1 MPTSEIFPDSGPDS
15 GSNSGDAL
23 LDALRW
29 QIDAGADEAIGE
41 RPVDRT
47 AAPAEA
53 AAMLARPP
61 APKAPAPNAPRGNA
75 SGGMAEASAAR
86 MAPAAAARPPANLT
100 STSEAQASA
109 QRLAAAAKSITEI
122 REALEAFEGCPLK
135 ATATNLCLY
144 DGNPEA
150 RIMIVGEAPGAQE
163 DRQGK
168 PFVGPAGQLLDRM
181 LAAIGLDRTKVYI
194 TNLLYWRPPG
204 NRNPTPGEIA
214 SCLPFLERQMEI
226 LQPRL
231 LLLVG
236 GMSAKTLLNRSEGIL
251 KLRGRWADYHHPRL
265 EHPIPAL
272 PTLHPAYLL
281 RQPAQKREAWRD
293 LLSFAEAM
301 EREGLA
307 PELGADGPKAPS

>member
-1 MPTSEIFPDSGPDS
+1 MISAEHDR
-15 GSNSGDAL
+15 AL
-23 LDALRW
+23 LEALRW
-29 QIDAGADEAIGE
+29 QIEAGADEAIGAQ
-41 RPVDRT
+41 PLDRT
-47 AAPAEA
+47 AAPPAAAPRAAGGLAEA
-53 AAMLARPP
+53 PARAPSAAPAPDKPAPEQVAQPRPP
-61 APKAPAPNAPRGNA
+61 A
-75 SGGMAEASAAR
+75 SLASA
-86 MAPAAAARPPANLT
+86 
-100 STSEAQASA
+100 SETQASA
-109 QRLAAAAKSITEI
+109 QRLAAGATSIEEI
-122 REALEAFEGCPLK
+122 RQALEAFEGCPLK
-135 ATATNLCLY
+135 ATATQLCLF
-144 DGNPEA
+144 DGNPQA
-150 RIMIVGEAPGAQE
+150 PIMIIGEAPGAQE

-181 LAAIGLDRTKVYI
+181 LAAIGLDRSAVYI

-214 SCLPFLERQMEI
+214 SCLPFLERQIEI
-226 LQPRL
+226 LQPQL

-265 EHPIPAL
+265 PHPIPAL

-301 EREGLA
+301 EREGIGRA
-307 PELGADGPKAPS
+307 ATKPAG

>member
-1 MPTSEIFPDSGPDS
+1 MNPPQDPS
-15 GSNSGDAL
+15 AL
-23 LDALRW
+23 LDALKW
-29 QIDAGADEAIGE
+29 QIAAGADEAIGDQ
-41 RPVDRT
+41 PVDRT
-47 AAPAEA
+47 AVKAAAREKPAAAPGLAEA
-53 AAMLARPP
+53 PVAPP
-61 APKAPAPNAPRGNA
+61 QGP
-75 SGGMAEASAAR
+75 
-86 MAPAAAARPPANLT
+86 PAAAAPPPTQASKRPASL
-100 STSEAQASA
+100 SSASETQASA
-109 QRLAAAAKSITEI
+109 QRLAAEATTIEELRA
-122 REALEAFEGCPLK
+122 ALEAFEGCPLK

-144 DGNPEA
+144 DGNPDS
-150 RIMIVGEAPGAQE
+150 RIMIIGEAPGAQE

-181 LAAIGLDRTKVYI
+181 LAAIGLDREQVYI

-204 NRNPTPGEIA
+204 NRNPTTSEIA
-214 SCLPFLERQMEI
+214 SCLPFLARQVEI
-226 LQPRL
+226 LEPKL

-265 EHPIPAL
+265 PEPIPAL

-301 EREGLA
+301 ERKGIQPLAGKAAEG
-307 PELGADGPKAPS
+307 

>member
-1 MPTSEIFPDSGPDS
+1 MTSADHHR
-15 GSNSGDAL
+15 AL
-23 LDALRW
+23 LEALKW
-29 QIDAGADEAIGE
+29 QVEAGADEAIGE
-41 RPVDRT
+41 RPLNRLAT
-47 AAPAEA
+47 AAPVATPRGGLAEA
-53 AAMLARPP
+53 PSPALRERPAPSPVAAAKAPP
-61 APKAPAPNAPRGNA
+61 AL
-75 SGGMAEASAAR
+75 ASA
-86 MAPAAAARPPANLT
+86 
-100 STSEAQASA
+100 SETQASA
-109 QRLAAAAKSITEI
+109 RQLAAGATTIEGI
-122 REALEAFEGCPLK
+122 RQALEAFEGCPLK
-135 ATATNLCLY
+135 ATATSLCLY

-181 LAAIGLDRTKVYI
+181 LAAIGLDRGQVYI

-214 SCLPFLERQMEI
+214 ACLPFLERQIEI
-226 LQPRL
+226 LQPKL

-251 KLRGRWADYHHPRL
+251 KLRGRWADYHHPQL
-265 EHPIPAL
+265 AHPIPAL

-301 EREGLA
+301 QREGIA
-307 PELGADGPKAPS
+307 PAAARPAG

>member
-1 MPTSEIFPDSGPDS
+1 MISPDHHR
-15 GSNSGDAL
+15 AL
-23 LDALRW
+23 LEALKW
-29 QIDAGADEAIGE
+29 QIEAGADEAIGE
-41 RPVDRT
+41 RP
-47 AAPAEA
+47 
-53 AAMLARPP
+53 L
-61 APKAPAPNAPRGNA
+61 N
-75 SGGMAEASAAR
+75 
-86 MAPAAAARPPANLT
+86 
-100 STSEAQASA
+100 
-109 QRLAAAAKSITEI
+109 RLAAAAPVVAPRGGLEEAPSPMA
-122 REALEAFEGCPLK
+122 RERPAPAPAAPPAAVAKAPAALASASETQASARQLAAGAVTIDGVRAALEAFDGCPLK

-144 DGNPEA
+144 DGNPA
-150 RIMIVGEAPGAQE
+150 ASIMIVGEAPGAQE

-181 LAAIGLDRTKVYI
+181 LAAIGLDRGQVYI

-214 SCLPFLERQMEI
+214 SCLPFLERQIEI
-226 LQPRL
+226 LQPKL

-251 KLRGRWADYHHPRL
+251 KLRGRWADYHHPQL
-265 EHPIPAL
+265 AHPIPAL

-301 EREGLA
+301 QREGIA
-307 PELGADGPKAPS
+307 PAAARWTS

>member
-1 MPTSEIFPDSGPDS
+1 MTMPPSEQDFLE
-15 GSNSGDAL
+15 AL
-23 LDALRW
+23 KW
-29 QIDAGADEAIGE
+29 QIEAGADEAIGAL
-41 RPVDRT
+41 PLDRT
-47 AAPAEA
+47 AARPA
-53 AAMLARPP
+53 AAPSR
-61 APKAPAPNAPRGNA
+61 
-75 SGGMAEASAAR
+75 GMAEAPQRLPAPPPASPPQAAQSL
-86 MAPAAAARPPANLT
+86 APQVPPSRARPAPSLT
-100 STSEAQASA
+100 SASEAQASA
-109 QRLAAAAKSITEI
+109 QRLAATAKTIEEI
-122 REALEAFEGCPLK
+122 RRALEDFEGCPLK
-135 ATATNLCLY
+135 ATATNLCMF

-150 RIMIVGEAPGAQE
+150 RIMIIGEAPGAQE

-181 LAAIGLDRTKVYI
+181 LATIGLDRTKVYI

-204 NRNPTPGEIA
+204 NRNPTPAEIA
-214 SCLPFLERQMEI
+214 SCLPFLERQIEV

-236 GMSAKTLLNRSEGIL
+236 GMSAKTLLHRTEGIL

-265 EHPIPAL
+265 EQPIPAL

-307 PELGADGPKAPS
+307 EAAAAAAG

>member
-1 MPTSEIFPDSGPDS
+1 MSAAERDSEQHR
-15 GSNSGDAL
+15 AL
-23 LDALRW
+23 LDALTW
-29 QIDAGADEAIGE
+29 QIEAGADEAIGAQ
-41 RPVDRT
+41 PLDRT
-47 AAPAEA
+47 AAPAAVEA
-53 AAMLARPP
+53 PRREAGLSEAPTPPP
-61 APKAPAPNAPRGNA
+61 AKATANLQSPPARTAP
-75 SGGMAEASAAR
+75 SLASA
-86 MAPAAAARPPANLT
+86 
-100 STSEAQASA
+100 SETQASA
-109 QRLAAAAKSITEI
+109 QRLAAGARTIEEV
-122 REALEAFEGCPLK
+122 RQALEGFEGCPLK
-135 ATATNLCLY
+135 ATATNLCLF

-150 RIMIVGEAPGAQE
+150 QIMIVGEAPGAQE

-214 SCLPFLERQMEI
+214 ACLPFLERQVEI
-226 LQPRL
+226 LQPKL

-236 GMSAKTLLNRSEGIL
+236 GMSAKTLLHRSEGIL

-301 EREGLA
+301 DREGV
-307 PELGADGPKAPS
+307 GAASGRTAD

>member
-1 MPTSEIFPDSGPDS
+1 MIQRNDTQ
-15 GSNSGDAL
+15 AL
-23 LDALRW
+23 LDALKW
-29 QIDAGADEAIGE
+29 QIEAGADEAIAE
-41 RPVDRT
+41 RPMNRL
-47 AAPAEA
+47 AP
-53 AAMLARPP
+53 P
-61 APKAPAPNAPRGNA
+61 
-75 SGGMAEASAAR
+75 
-86 MAPAAAARPPANLT
+86 APAAARGGLAEAASAPARPRSPEGPAPARPAAAPRPAAPLASANET
-100 STSEAQASA
+100 QSEAQ
-109 QRLAAAAKSITEI
+109 RIAAAATTIEEI
-122 REALEAFEGCPLK
+122 RAALESFDGCPLK

-144 DGNPEA
+144 DGNPAA
-150 RIMIVGEAPGAQE
+150 RIMVIGEAPGAQE

-181 LAAIGLDRTKVYI
+181 LAAIGLDRGQVYI

-214 SCLPFLERQMEI
+214 TCLPFLERQIEI
-226 LQPRL
+226 LQPKL

-265 EHPIPAL
+265 PHPIPAL

-293 LLSFAEAM
+293 LLAFLEAM

-307 PELGADGPKAPS
+307 PAAARTAG

>member
-1 MPTSEIFPDSGPDS
+1 MISAEHDR
-15 GSNSGDAL
+15 AL
-23 LDALRW
+23 LEALRW
-29 QIDAGADEAIGE
+29 QIEAGADEAIGAQ
-41 RPVDRT
+41 PLDRT
-47 AAPAEA
+47 AAPPAAAPRAAGGLAEA
-53 AAMLARPP
+53 PARAPSAAPAPDKPAPERVAQPRPP
-61 APKAPAPNAPRGNA
+61 A
-75 SGGMAEASAAR
+75 SLASA
-86 MAPAAAARPPANLT
+86 
-100 STSEAQASA
+100 SETQASA
-109 QRLAAAAKSITEI
+109 QRLAAGATSIEEI
-122 REALEAFEGCPLK
+122 RQALEAFEGCPLK
-135 ATATNLCLY
+135 ATATQLCLF
-144 DGNPEA
+144 DGNPQA
-150 RIMIVGEAPGAQE
+150 PIMIIGEAPGAQE

-181 LAAIGLDRTKVYI
+181 LAAIGLDRSAVYI

-214 SCLPFLERQMEI
+214 SCLPFLERQIEI
-226 LQPRL
+226 LRPQL

-265 EHPIPAL
+265 PHPIPAL

-301 EREGLA
+301 EREGIGRA
-307 PELGADGPKAPS
+307 ATKPAG

>member
-1 MPTSEIFPDSGPDS
+1 MSQLPDSTT
-15 GSNSGDAL
+15 L
-23 LDALRW
+23 LDALKW
-29 QIDAGADEAIGE
+29 QISAGADEAIGDL
-41 RPVDRT
+41 PVDRRGAADAPARALPAT
-47 AAPAEA
+47 PPAPAGLAEAPALPPRKPAAAPAT
-53 AAMLARPP
+53 PP
-61 APKAPAPNAPRGNA
+61 APPKRPA
-75 SGGMAEASAAR
+75 S
-86 MAPAAAARPPANLT
+86 LT
-100 STSEAQASA
+100 SASETQASA
-109 QRLAAAAKSITEI
+109 QRLAAAAGSIEEI
-122 REALEAFEGCPLK
+122 REALEAFDGCPLK

-144 DGNPEA
+144 DGNPA
-150 RIMIVGEAPGAQE
+150 SQVMIIGEAPGAQE

-181 LAAIGLDRTKVYI
+181 LAAIGLDREQVYI

-204 NRNPTPGEIA
+204 NRNPTPAEIA
-214 SCLPFLERQMEI
+214 SCLPFLERQIEV
-226 LQPRL
+226 LQPKL

-265 EHPIPAL
+265 KEPIPAL

-301 EREGLA
+301 EREGIQALA
-307 PELGADGPKAPS
+307 DRAAGA

>member
-1 MPTSEIFPDSGPDS
+1 MIPQDHQR
-15 GSNSGDAL
+15 AL
-23 LDALRW
+23 LDALKW
-29 QIDAGADEAIGE
+29 QIEAGADEAIGDE
-41 RPVDRT
+41 PLNRLAARPAPAP
-47 AAPAEA
+47 AAPPAPQVPP
-53 AAMLARPP
+53 ARPP
-61 APKAPAPNAPRGNA
+61 AAFT
-75 SGGMAEASAAR
+75 
-86 MAPAAAARPPANLT
+86 PAALTPAALT
-100 STSEAQASA
+100 SASETQASA
-109 QRLAAAAKSITEI
+109 QRLAAGARSIDEV
-122 REALEAFEGCPLK
+122 RQALEAFEGCPLK

-181 LAAIGLDRTKVYI
+181 LAAIGLDRGRVYI

-214 SCLPFLERQMEI
+214 SCLPFLERQIEI
-226 LQPRL
+226 LQPKL

-265 EHPIPAL
+265 AHPIPAL

-301 EREGLA
+301 EREGLTEA
-307 PELGADGPKAPS
+307 PRPGETPQPAS

>member
-1 MPTSEIFPDSGPDS
+1 MISAEHDR
-15 GSNSGDAL
+15 AL
-23 LDALRW
+23 LEALRW
-29 QIDAGADEAIGE
+29 QIEAGADEAIGAQ
-41 RPVDRT
+41 PLDRT
-47 AAPAEA
+47 AAPPAAAPRAGGGLAEA
-53 AAMLARPP
+53 PARAPSAASASDKPAPERAAQPRPP
-61 APKAPAPNAPRGNA
+61 A
-75 SGGMAEASAAR
+75 SLASA
-86 MAPAAAARPPANLT
+86 
-100 STSEAQASA
+100 SETQASA
-109 QRLAAAAKSITEI
+109 QRLAAGATSIEEI
-122 REALEAFEGCPLK
+122 RQALEAFEGCPLK
-135 ATATNLCLY
+135 ATATQLCLF
-144 DGNPEA
+144 DGNPQA
-150 RIMIVGEAPGAQE
+150 PIMIIGEAPGAQE

-181 LAAIGLDRTKVYI
+181 LAAIGLDRSAVYI

-214 SCLPFLERQMEI
+214 SCLPFLERQIEI
-226 LQPRL
+226 LQPQL

-265 EHPIPAL
+265 PHPIPAL

-301 EREGLA
+301 EREGIGRA
-307 PELGADGPKAPS
+307 ATKPAG

>member
-1 MPTSEIFPDSGPDS
+1 MPTPEAPSDPER
-15 GSNSGDAL
+15 AL
-23 LDALRW
+23 LDALKW
-29 QIDAGADEAIGE
+29 QIEAGADEAIGE
-41 RPVDRT
+41 RPLDRT
-47 AAPAEA
+47 A
-53 AAMLARPP
+53 
-61 APKAPAPNAPRGNA
+61 KSDG
-75 SGGMAEASAAR
+75 
-86 MAPAAAARPPANLT
+86 AAAAPASARPGATAGGLAESAAYPTPAPPAQAAAAPVSRPAASLT
-100 STSEAQASA
+100 STGEAQASA
-109 QRLAAAAKSITEI
+109 QRLAATARSIPEI
-122 REALEAFEGCPLK
+122 RAALEAFEGCPLK

-150 RIMIVGEAPGAQE
+150 KIMIVGEAPGAQE

-181 LAAIGLDRTKVYI
+181 LAAIGLDRGMVYV

-214 SCLPFLERQMEI
+214 SCLPFLERQVEI
-226 LQPRL
+226 LQPKL

-293 LLSFAEAM
+293 LLAFAEAM
-301 EREGLA
+301 EREGLTPGPGKHA
-307 PELGADGPKAPS
+307 PNAAP

>member
-1 MPTSEIFPDSGPDS
+1 MIQRDDTQ
-15 GSNSGDAL
+15 AL
-23 LDALRW
+23 LEALKW
-29 QIDAGADEAIGE
+29 QIEAGADEAIAE
-41 RPVDRT
+41 RPVNRL
-47 AAPAEA
+47 APSAGA
-53 AAMLARPP
+53 T
-61 APKAPAPNAPRGNA
+61 PRG
-75 SGGMAEASAAR
+75 GLAE
-86 MAPAAAARPPANLT
+86 APAAPERPRAPEGLTPARSTPAPRPAAPLASANET
-100 STSEAQASA
+100 QSSA
-109 QRLAAAAKSITEI
+109 QRAAAAANTIEEL
-122 REALEAFEGCPLK
+122 RAALEGFDGCPLK

-144 DGNPEA
+144 DGNPAA
-150 RIMIVGEAPGAQE
+150 RIMIIGEAPGAQE

-181 LAAIGLDRTKVYI
+181 LAAIGLDRAQVYI

-214 SCLPFLERQMEI
+214 TCLPFLERQMEI
-226 LQPRL
+226 LQPKL

-293 LLSFAEAM
+293 LLAFSEAM
-301 EREGLA
+301 EREGLTPA
-307 PELGADGPKAPS
+307 AAHNAG

>member
-1 MPTSEIFPDSGPDS
+1 MTRPETER
-15 GSNSGDAL
+15 AL
-23 LDALRW
+23 LDALKW
-29 QIDAGADEAIGE
+29 QIEAGADEAIGAAA
-41 RPVDRT
+41 VDRT
-47 AAPAEA
+47 VTQAPATGTARAAAPS
-53 AAMLARPP
+53 P
-61 APKAPAPNAPRGNA
+61 
-75 SGGMAEASAAR
+75 GMAEAPMQGPQTSVSPAR
-86 MAPAAAARPPANLT
+86 HRESSPPAAKRSATLVSA
-100 STSEAQASA
+100 SETQASA
-109 QRLAAAAKSITEI
+109 QRLAAEAKTVEEI
-122 REALEAFEGCPLK
+122 RQALEVFEGCPLK
-135 ATATNLCLY
+135 ATATNLCLF

-150 RIMIVGEAPGAQE
+150 KIMIIGEAPGAQE

-181 LAAIGLDRTKVYI
+181 LAAIDLDRDKVYI

-204 NRNPTPGEIA
+204 NRNPTPAEIA
-214 SCLPFLERQMEI
+214 SCLPFLERQIEI
-226 LQPRL
+226 LRPKL

-236 GMSAKTLLNRSEGIL
+236 GMSAKTLLHRTEGIL

-301 EREGLA
+301 QREGLGTA
-307 PELGADGPKAPS
+307 AGATAAT

>member
-1 MPTSEIFPDSGPDS
+1 MPTPEAPSDPER
-15 GSNSGDAL
+15 AL
-23 LDALRW
+23 LDALKW
-29 QIDAGADEAIGE
+29 QIEAGADEAIGE
-41 RPVDRT
+41 RPLDRT
-47 AAPAEA
+47 AKSDGA
-53 AAMLARPP
+53 AAAPPPARP
-61 APKAPAPNAPRGNA
+61 AATA
-75 SGGMAEASAAR
+75 GGLAES
-86 MAPAAAARPPANLT
+86 AARPPAKAPAAPATRPAGPHPAPSRQAASLT
-100 STSEAQASA
+100 STGEAQASA
-109 QRLAAAAKSITEI
+109 QRLAAAAKSIPEI
-122 REALEAFEGCPLK
+122 RAALEAFEGCPLK

-144 DGNPEA
+144 DGNPA
-150 RIMIVGEAPGAQE
+150 AKIMIVGEAPGAQE

-181 LAAIGLDRTKVYI
+181 LAAIGLDRSTVYI

-214 SCLPFLERQMEI
+214 SCLPFLERQVEI
-226 LQPRL
+226 LQPKL

-265 EHPIPAL
+265 AHPIPAL

-301 EREGLA
+301 EREGLT
-307 PELGADGPKAPS
+307 PGQDADAPKAAP

>member
-1 MPTSEIFPDSGPDS
+1 MISPQSDHDPLERQHW
-15 GSNSGDAL
+15 L
-23 LDALRW
+23 EALRW
-29 QIDAGADEAIGE
+29 QIEAGADEAIGD

-47 AAPAEA
+47 VAAAKPAPAPRAQAAPAPRG
-53 AAMLARPP
+53 LAE
-61 APKAPAPNAPRGNA
+61 APAKTAP
-75 SGGMAEASAAR
+75 
-86 MAPAAAARPPANLT
+86 RPPANLV
-100 STSEAQASA
+100 SANEAQVSA
-109 QRLAAAAKSITEI
+109 QRLAAAAKSIEDI
-122 REALEAFEGCPLK
+122 RGALEVFEGCPLK

-144 DGNPEA
+144 DGNPDA
-150 RIMIVGEAPGAQE
+150 KIMIIGEAPGAQE

-181 LAAIGLDRTKVYI
+181 LGAIDLDRSSVYI
-194 TNLLYWRPPG
+194 TNLLCWRPPG

-214 SCLPFLERQMEI
+214 ACLPFLERQIEI
-226 LQPRL
+226 LAPKM

-236 GMSAKTLLNRSEGIL
+236 GMSAKTLLHRSEGIL

-293 LLSFAEAM
+293 LLSFAEAL
-301 EREGLA
+301 EREGLHGGAAEAAA
-307 PELGADGPKAPS
+307 P

>member
-1 MPTSEIFPDSGPDS
+1 MISAEHDR
-15 GSNSGDAL
+15 AL
-23 LDALRW
+23 LEALRW
-29 QIDAGADEAIGE
+29 QIEAGADEAIGAQ
-41 RPVDRT
+41 PLDRT
-47 AAPAEA
+47 AAPPTAAPRAAGGLAEA
-53 AAMLARPP
+53 PARAPSAAPAPDKPAPERTAQPRPP
-61 APKAPAPNAPRGNA
+61 A
-75 SGGMAEASAAR
+75 SLASA
-86 MAPAAAARPPANLT
+86 
-100 STSEAQASA
+100 SETQASA
-109 QRLAAAAKSITEI
+109 QRLAAGATSIEEI
-122 REALEAFEGCPLK
+122 RQALEAFEGCPLK
-135 ATATNLCLY
+135 ATATQLCLF
-144 DGNPEA
+144 DGNPQA
-150 RIMIVGEAPGAQE
+150 PIMIIGEAPGAQE

-181 LAAIGLDRTKVYI
+181 LAAIGLDRSAVYI

-214 SCLPFLERQMEI
+214 SCLPFLERQIEI
-226 LQPRL
+226 LRPQL

-265 EHPIPAL
+265 PHPIPAL

-301 EREGLA
+301 EREGIGRA
-307 PELGADGPKAPS
+307 ATKPAG